1 MKHQTATFASISISA
16 TDTLGDPVR
25 TCRPCRDDGDGA
37 RIACE
42 IAVGEWGAFG
52 SCERPGHDGR
62 AIARS
67 AGSSSTVTLVTLTTP
82 DGTPCR
88 EAFATN

>member
-1 MKHQTATFASISISA
+1 MKRQTATFASIGIGSVDA
-16 TDTLGDPVR
+16 LGDPVR
-25 TCRPCRDDGDGA
+25 TCRPCRDNGNGA
-37 RIACE
+37 RIASV

-52 SCERPGHDGR
+52 SCERPGHDAR
-62 AIARS
+62 AVARAAES
-67 AGSSSTVTLVTLTTP
+67 ADTVTLVTLTTR

>member
-1 MKHQTATFASISISA
+1 MKNTTATFTSISIG
-16 TDTLGDPVR
+16 TLDALGAPVR
-25 TCRPCRDDGDGA
+25 TCRACRSDGDGA

-52 SCERPGHDGR
+52 SCARPGHGAR
-62 AIARS
+62 AVTR
-67 AGSSSTVTLVTLTTP
+67 AGQTSRTVTLVTLTTP

-88 EAFATN
+88 EAFANA